1 MIARFCLVTLVAA
14 SVMLAGAEAQAVLLL
29 DLADMVGGGDGTGTG
44 TPNTGINPRNGS
56 QVVGITSSNNPG
68 TPNVYS
74 AVAAA
79 ANPHGYIDGVFVPDG
94 GGGASTPVSSTGLT
108 ANFPNTD
115 GNSWENGMG
124 YNAGCCGGGL
134 RIGGVVTNMFAAPH
148 SGIGFHSNKG
158 ITFDLDAIRSATG
171 LLPTRYTAWA
181 DVRAGAGGNADI
193 DHFVLLDGVIV
204 AQSLNMTDDGL
215 NAQFFDVPISPGD
228 RFLTLVGTNG
238 ADQNYSFDQGIIGDP
253 RLTMVPEPSTVLIW
267 SVLGI
272 GVALGLGQ
280 HRRAQ
285 RRRDLRMPWSPD
297 RREAVLGAV
306 QRRLHSPPRGD
317 WTEIDSP
324 W

>member
-1 MIARFCLVTLVAA
+1 MIARFCLVTLVAV
-14 SVMLAGAEAQAVLLL
+14 SVMLVGAQAQAVLLL

-56 QVVGITSSNNPG
+56 QVVGITSTNNPG
-68 TPNVYS
+68 TSNVYS
-74 AVAAA
+74 TVAH
-79 ANPHGYIDGVFVPDG
+79 PYIDGVFVPDG
-94 GGGASTPVSSTGLT
+94 AVAGPAATQVTSTGLT
-108 ANFPNTD
+108 TNFPNTD
-115 GNSWENGMG
+115 GQSWENGMG
-124 YNAGCCGGGL
+124 YNAGCCGGQL

-158 ITFDLDAIRSATG
+158 ITFDLDAIRAATG
-171 LLPTRYTAWA
+171 LLPTRYTAWT

-193 DHFVLLDGVIV
+193 DHFVLLDGAIV
-204 AQSLNMTDDGL
+204 AQSLNMTDDGS
-215 NAQFFDVPISPGD
+215 NARFFDVPISHGD

-238 ADQNYSFDQGIIGDP
+238 ADGNYSFDQGIIGDP
-253 RLTMVPEPSTVLIW
+253 TLTAVPEPSTVLIW

-285 RRRDLRMPWSPD
+285 RRRAVRMPWSPD